1 MEAVP
6 EKMDKEIKE
15 LEKKIRVLENRKKEE
30 EQKLS
35 AVLESEFVV
44 YCIVLWF
51 AMLIVIVEY
60 CL

>member
-1 MEAVP
+1 
-6 EKMDKEIKE
+6 MDKEIKE